1 MIPKIIHY
9 CWFGGKEMPKL
20 AKKCLKSWEKY
31 CSDYK
36 IMCWNEDSFN
46 INSNQYVKEAYENKK
61 FAFVTDYV
69 RLYAL
74 YNYGGVYMDTDV
86 EVIKPID
93 KFLENK
99 AFSGFE
105 STNLVPTGIMASEPK
120 LEIFKELLDYYT
132 DKKFINEDGTFDMTP
147 NTKTISSILEKKGL
161 VKNNEYQ
168 TVANFTFY
176 ESDYFCPID
185 CTTKEKKVTKN
196 TYTIH
201 WFSGSWLP
209 PKEKLKLKIY
219 SILGKICGEQ
229 RAKKII
235 YSIKGKING
244 K

>member
-31 CSDYK
+31 CPDYK
-36 IMCWNEDSFN
+36 IMCWSEENFD
-46 INSNQYVKEAYENKK
+46 INSNKYVKEAYENKK

-93 KFLENK
+93 EFLNNK

-105 STNLVPTGIMASEPK
+105 STNLVPTGIMASEK
-120 LEIFKELLDYYT
+120 NLNVIKKLLDYYI
-132 DKKFINEDGTFDMTP
+132 DKSFINEDGSFDMTP
-147 NTKTISSILEKKGL
+147 NTKTITDMFCEKGL
-161 VKNNEYQ
+161 VKNNTYQ
-168 TVANFTFY
+168 VIDNFTFY

-185 CTTKEKKVTKN
+185 CATKKKKITKN
-196 TYTIH
+196 TVTIH

-209 PKEKLKLKIY
+209 SKERAKLKIY
-219 SILGKICGEQ
+219 SILGKILGEK
-229 RAKKII
+229 RTKKL
-235 YSIKGKING
+235 IN
-244 K
+244 KLKNV